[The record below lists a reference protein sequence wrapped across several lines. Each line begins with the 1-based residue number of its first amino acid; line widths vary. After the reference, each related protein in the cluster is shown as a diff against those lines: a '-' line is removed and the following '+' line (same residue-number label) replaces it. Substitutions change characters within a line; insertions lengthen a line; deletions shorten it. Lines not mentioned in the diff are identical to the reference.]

1 MNSEIITDIEYRRT
15 RRRRSRKRGRLF
27 GKLLLLMFGLFVLA
41 GGLYWRSF
49 GDLFRDSYTVQSR
62 TERMLAEAAPKAQL
76 PPFGAELSV
85 ILQTADEDTEL
96 AAQGALL
103 IEEGLPEA
111 LFSKNALLRMDPAST
126 TKIMTC
132 LVALEQG
139 KMEELWTAGSEI
151 YVSEPNASMAGIREG
166 DTLTAEQVLY
176 GLMLRSG
183 ADAANMTALHIAG
196 SEEAFVA
203 LMNQKAQAIG
213 ATGTHFTNTHGLTDS
228 QHYTTA
234 YDLYL
239 MLHEAMKYELFRKIA
254 GTAVYQAD
262 YTDASG
268 NPVSKHWENTNY
280 YLNGKARLPDGFHVV
295 AGKTGTTLAA
305 GACLAQ
311 VAQNG
316 EGPLLYSVVLK
327 SRNHDSLY
335 QDTSAVLE
343 KIAHFD

>member
-1 MNSEIITDIEYRRT
+1 MNSEIITDIEYSHT
-15 RRRRSRKRGRLF
+15 GRRRSRRRRRLLGRLLF
-27 GKLLLLMFGLFVLA
+27 LIFGLLA
-41 GGLYWRSF
+41 LTGILYWRSF
-49 GDLFRDSYTVQSR
+49 GDLFRDRYTVQSR
-62 TERMLAEAAPKAQL
+62 TESVLAESVSRAQL

-85 ILQTADEDTEL
+85 IVQTADEETAL
-96 AAQGALL
+96 TAQSALL
-103 IEEGLPEA
+103 IEEGMPEA
-111 LFSKNALLRMDPAST
+111 LFSKNALLRMNPAST

-132 LVALEQG
+132 LIALERG
-139 KMEELWTAGSEI
+139 DMAELWTAGNEI

-183 ADAANMTALHIAG
+183 ADTANMAALHIAG

-203 LMNQKAQAIG
+203 LMNEKAQMIG
-213 ATGTHFTNTHGLTDS
+213 ATGTHFTNTHGLTDPE
-228 QHYTTA
+228 HYTTA
-234 YDLYL
+234 YDIYL

-262 YTDASG
+262 YTDGSG
-268 NPVSKHWENTNY
+268 NPVSRRWENTNY
-280 YLNGKARLPDGFHVV
+280 YLKGKALLPDGFHVV

-311 VAQNG
+311 VSQNG

-343 KIAHFD
+343 KIAHLD